1 MNLDLYFDM
10 VKLKIDIG
18 IKFMKQKKFDE
29 SIQLFQ
35 IALTLVKEKYNTLP
49 ETITTRFYEVIK
61 IREIKSLISQS
72 EIRKLNILNRL

>member
-1 MNLDLYFDM
+1 MNLDLYFDK

-72 EIRKLNILNRL
+72 EIRKLHILNRL